1 MTTRNR
7 TPTLAASDS
16 GPFAI
21 HGEGLAIGA
30 PAYGSAGGVWSIPAT
45 DRTRLAAQL
54 T

>member
-1 MTTRNR
+1 MPTRNR

-16 GPFAI
+16 GPFTI
-21 HGEGLAIGA
+21 PGEGLATGA
-30 PAYGSAGGVWSIPAT
+30 PVYGSDGGVWSIPAT

>member
-7 TPTLAASDS
+7 IPTLAVSDS

-30 PAYGSAGGVWSIPAT
+30 PAYGSEGVWSIPAT

>member
-7 TPTLAASDS
+7 TPMLAAFDS

-21 HGEGLAIGA
+21 LGEGPAIGA
-30 PAYGSAGGVWSIPAT
+30 PAYGSEGVWSIPAT